1 MIKDKLSLDQGQYI
15 MKRRLQELQFVV
27 SPSQK
32 STPRD
37 GNCLPESLFDQAQY
51 VPELAGVVVDA
62 YELRVQVVL
71 SVDNFVKQGLFDW
84 PGGDVTMEVDNEI
97 GTQKQWKQKMLWPGT
112 WGDAVFLQLACL
124 YLETDLIVIPAF
136 RESAENTTLGY
147 TVFRAEKRT
156 SSEPLYLFYFSDSE
170 FKNAHY
176 QSVRPATEDNILPS
190 LRCQDGSSSLLE
202 STPEPIMQS
211 TGVSFQIQD
220 PSLQLPDG
228 S

>member
-1 MIKDKLSLDQGQYI
+1 
-15 MKRRLQELQFVV
+15 
-27 SPSQK
+27 
-32 STPRD
+32 
-37 GNCLPESLFDQAQY
+37 
-51 VPELAGVVVDA
+51 
-62 YELRVQVVL
+62 
-71 SVDNFVKQGLFDW
+71 
-84 PGGDVTMEVDNEI
+84 MEVDNEI
-97 GTQKQWKQKMLWPGT
+97 GTQKQWKQKMLRPGT

-190 LRCQDGSSSLLE
+190 LRCQDRSSSVLLE

-228 S
+228 SRVSSQDVNFVFERYF